1 MSTRC
6 LIMLF
11 VCIFFTM
18 NTNAQNISSTS
29 WNEVIEQLAI
39 SAEDQNI
46 DLSSE
51 IEELSKQISKPLN
64 LNTVTKDQLER
75 FPFLTDI
82 QIENILAYLYIN
94 GPMKTIYELQLIE
107 NLDKQTIQYLLPFV
121 YVDIVKEKDPIP
133 TLNNI
138 LKYAKNEVVT
148 RFDIPFY
155 QRKGYETVYLG
166 PSLYHSLRY
175 SFRYRDQLYAGITAE
190 KDAGEPFAALHN
202 RKGYDYYS
210 FYFYLR
216 NIGWLKALTLGNY
229 RLSFGHGLVISNDFT
244 MGKTSSLSTINFR
257 NNTIK
262 KHSSSDEYNY
272 FRGIATAIQWNRVV
286 LSGFYSHRSF
296 DGTVS
301 DTSISSINKTG
312 LHRTEK
318 EADRRGSLT
327 QQLAGGNITYQ
338 KNNFKIGATGIYYF
352 FDKPYEPQKREY
364 SKHNL
369 RGNHFYNLGIDYAYR
384 WNRFTFTGETAKGK
398 KDGIATINSI
408 SYSSPSNYQF
418 IFIHRYYS
426 IDYWAWFGRSF
437 SEGGYVQNENGY
449 YLAMEGS
456 PFRNWKFFVSADY
469 FRFPWWKYLVDKP
482 SSGFDGILQTSWF
495 PRKDLNMFIR
505 YQYKQKEKNYIDEE
519 KVKTVR
525 PIYHYRFR
533 YRMNYIPL
541 PELSL
546 HFTFDYNTIYPQGV
560 TPSQGFQFTQMAG
573 YSFQKIPLKLE
584 IQGSYFH
591 TDDYASRVYAYEKGL
606 LYTFY
611 TPSFY
616 GKGLRLTAHF
626 RYDIQK
632 NWMIIAKYGH
642 TTYFDRAEIGS
653 GNDLI
658 KDNKK
663 QDLQLQLRVRF

>member
-18 NTNAQNISSTS
+18 NTNAQNVSSTS

-39 SAEDQNI
+39 SAEDQDI

-51 IEELSKQISKPLN
+51 IEELSEQISEPLN

-202 RKGYDYYS
+202 RKGYNYYS

-286 LSGFYSHRSF
+286 LSEFYSHRSF

-338 KNNFKIGATGIYYF
+338 KNNFKIGATGIY
-352 FDKPYEPQKREY
+352 
-364 SKHNL
+364 
-369 RGNHFYNLGIDYAYR
+369 
-384 WNRFTFTGETAKGK
+384 
-398 KDGIATINSI
+398 
-408 SYSSPSNYQF
+408 
-418 IFIHRYYS
+418 
-426 IDYWAWFGRSF
+426 
-437 SEGGYVQNENGY
+437 
-449 YLAMEGS
+449 
-456 PFRNWKFFVSADY
+456 
-469 FRFPWWKYLVDKP
+469 
-482 SSGFDGILQTSWF
+482 
-495 PRKDLNMFIR
+495 
-505 YQYKQKEKNYIDEE
+505 
-519 KVKTVR
+519 
-525 PIYHYRFR
+525 
-533 YRMNYIPL
+533 
-541 PELSL
+541 
-546 HFTFDYNTIYPQGV
+546 
-560 TPSQGFQFTQMAG
+560 
-573 YSFQKIPLKLE
+573 
-584 IQGSYFH
+584 
-591 TDDYASRVYAYEKGL
+591 
-606 LYTFY
+606 
-611 TPSFY
+611 
-616 GKGLRLTAHF
+616 
-626 RYDIQK
+626 
-632 NWMIIAKYGH
+632 
-642 TTYFDRAEIGS
+642 
-653 GNDLI
+653 
-658 KDNKK
+658 
-663 QDLQLQLRVRF
+663 